1 MTENPMRKFIL
12 LPLIIALSGAAYAQH
27 APDGQPGGP
36 DAPPPPHGTPP
47 PGGGPVGGVPSPE
60 MLALIPDLTVAQQVE
75 VRKILIARR
84 DAHDA
89 LRDKERTEHERIDDQ
104 SAERLRKLL
113 GEDGYRT
120 FAQSTAPHGPGRDGP
135 PPHGDRPGG
144 PDRNGPGDKTR
155 PTLPPTAPSNNR

>member
-1 MTENPMRKFIL
+1 MRKFIL
-12 LPLIIALSGAAYAQH
+12 LPLIIALSGAAHAQH
-27 APDGQPGGP
+27 APDGQRGGP
-36 DAPPPPHGTPP
+36 DVPPPPHGMPMPP
-47 PGGGPVGGVPSPE
+47 PGGGPMGGVPSPE

-84 DAHDA
+84 DAIDA

-120 FAQSTAPHGPGRDGP
+120 FAQSTAPHGPGREGP
-135 PPHGDRPGG
+135 SPRGERLGG
-144 PDRNGPGDKTR
+144 PDRNGPGDKAK
-155 PTLPPTAPSNNR
+155 PPQPPAAPANS

>member
-1 MTENPMRKFIL
+1 MRKFIV

-27 APDGQPGGP
+27 APDRQPGGP
-36 DAPPPPHGTPP
+36 DAPPPPRGMPMPP
-47 PGGGPVGGVPSPE
+47 PGGPMGGVPSPE
-60 MLALIPDLTVAQQVE
+60 MLALIPDLTAAQQVE
-75 VRKILIARR
+75 VRKLLVARR

-113 GEDGYRT
+113 GEDGYRAL
-120 FAQSTAPHGPGRDGP
+120 AQSTAPHGPGREGP

-144 PDRNGPGDKTR
+144 PDRTGPGDNSK
-155 PTLPPTAPSNNR
+155 PPQPPAAPGKN

>member
-1 MTENPMRKFIL
+1 MRKFIL
-12 LPLIIALSGAAYAQH
+12 LPLIIALSGTAYAQQ
-27 APDGQPGGP
+27 APDGQRGGP
-36 DAPPPPHGTPP
+36 EAPSPHGGP
-47 PGGGPVGGVPSPE
+47 PGPMGGVPSPE
-60 MLALIPDLTVAQQVE
+60 MLAQIPDLTAAQQVE

-84 DAHDA
+84 DASDA

-120 FAQSTAPHGPGRDGP
+120 FAQSTSPHGPGRDGS

-144 PDRNGPGDKTR
+144 PDRNGPGDGAR
-155 PTLPPTAPSNNR
+155 PPQQSSAPSNN